1 MAEEFVGGVK
11 EPDHELDVS
20 VIEGKDL
27 EEAIVQARDVINSFI
42 KTIKAFRLY
51 PPENPSL
58 VGFIDQAYQKFQ
70 IFLNKYHYFI
80 LKIEEN
86 GFFFRGI
93 TLYENPDL
101 KTSLAFQLFKDGMRE
116 LRFMEGL
123 EKWEVDGLIEIL
135 KRSENINK
143 LEDDLVTLMWE
154 KEFLHISYSAEDP
167 YLAEMSVLIPE
178 NVAQF
183 REKLTYESPPPQA
196 EEGGEEEGEGG
207 GAGETTDYYEIL
219 KRVESYSPTEVDRSV
234 YSLTPEELERL
245 RKEVELETDPAF
257 VFNVIDILFEI
268 LALEKS
274 PEPYQD
280 ATHVLQKLLDALINL
295 GKFQKASDLLSRV
308 NIILKTYELQEWQVK
323 IIQRINE
330 EAGELK
336 PIEKIGKILDKG
348 EEIRLEE
355 ARHYLTLLQPNS
367 IQPLIKVLGELNN
380 SKARRMLCE
389 VLIVI
394 GKGNLELIT
403 PFIDDHRW
411 YLVRNVTYILGRI
424 GKGETLPAIQKALNH
439 SEARV
444 RREGIQ
450 ALGLIGGSKGFELM
464 GKTLGD
470 EDFRNRSMAAL
481 NLARVGKKAS
491 LPALLEVVHA
501 KDFSKRDSAEIKAFF
516 DAIGMTAANEAI
528 KPLQKLLE
536 QKSWFGMGGK
546 DEIRLGAASALALIG
561 TNEAKSVLQAGLNS
575 KEESVR
581 LACLQA
587 SRRQTP

>member
-1 MAEEFVGGVK
+1 MPEDSGGREK
-11 EPDHELDVS
+11 ESALELDIS
-20 VIEGKDL
+20 SIEGKDL

-70 IFLNKYHYFI
+70 LFLNKYHYFI

-86 GFFFRGI
+86 GFFFRGV

-101 KTSLAFQLFKDGMRE
+101 KTSLAFHLYKDGMRE

-123 EKWEVDGLIEIL
+123 EKWEVDGLIDIL
-135 KRSENINK
+135 KRSDNINK

-154 KEFLHISYSAEDP
+154 KEFLHITYSAEDP
-167 YLAEMSVLIPE
+167 YLAEISVLIPE

-183 REKLTYESPPPQA
+183 REKLTYEFPPQHA
-196 EEGGEEEGEGG
+196 EGDNEEEGEGD
-207 GAGETTDYYEIL
+207 TTDYYEML
-219 KRVESYSPTEVDRSV
+219 KRVESYSPVEVDRSV
-234 YSLTPEELERL
+234 YSLTPEELEGL

-257 VFNVIDILFEI
+257 VFKVIDILFEI

-280 ATHVLQKLLDALINL
+280 ATHVLQKLLDALIIL

-308 NIILKTYELQEWQVK
+308 NIILKTYKLQEWQVK

-336 PIEKIGKILDKG
+336 AIEKIGKILDKG
-348 EEIRLEE
+348 EEIQLEE
-355 ARHYLTLLQPNS
+355 ARHYLTLLRPNS
-367 IQPLIKVLGELNN
+367 IQPLIKVLGQLNN

-389 VLIVI
+389 VLIAI

-403 PFIDDHRW
+403 PFIDDQRW

-424 GKGETLPAIQKALNH
+424 GKEATLPAIQKALNH

-444 RREGIQ
+444 RREAIQ

-464 GKTLGD
+464 GKTLKD

-536 QKSWFGMGGK
+536 QKSLFGMGGK

-561 TNEAKSVLQAGLNS
+561 TSEAKSVLQAGMNS
-575 KEESVR
+575 KDESVR
-581 LACLQA
+581 LACLQV